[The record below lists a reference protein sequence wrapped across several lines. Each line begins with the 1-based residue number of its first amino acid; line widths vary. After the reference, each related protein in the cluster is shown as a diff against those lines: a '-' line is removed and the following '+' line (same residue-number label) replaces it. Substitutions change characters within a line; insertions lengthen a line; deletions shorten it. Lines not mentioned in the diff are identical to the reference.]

1 MATYGPFR
9 CEVIT
14 PFRKAAS
21 VEVVEIKAPSLRG
34 EVGILPGH
42 TPYLTIL
49 ASGPLSLKE
58 AGGKVHHFA
67 CHGGFLQVSDTGVVI
82 LADKV
87 ESLDELDPVEI
98 EKQRN
103 EFENTLRSIS
113 FTSEDYAR
121 AVTNIEENRTR
132 ARVVKSKLN

>member
-1 MATYGPFR
+1 MAVAGPFH

-21 VEVVEIKAPSLRG
+21 LDVIEVIAPAASG

-42 TPYLTIL
+42 TPFL
-49 ASGPLSLKE
+49 AMLGSGPLRLRE
-58 AGGKVHHFA
+58 PGGKEHIFA
-67 CHGGFLQVSDTGVVI
+67 CHGGFLQVSEKGVVV
-82 LADKV
+82 LADKA

-103 EFENTLRSIS
+103 ELEHVLKSIS

-121 AVTNIEENRTR
+121 TVSNIEENRTR
-132 ARVVKSKLN
+132 AHVARQKTH

>member
-9 CEVIT
+9 CDVIT

-21 VEVVEIKAPSLRG
+21 AEVVEVKAPASGG

-42 TPYLTIL
+42 TPYVTTLV
-49 ASGPLSLKE
+49 SGPLSLKDTT
-58 AGGKVHHFA
+58 GKVQHFA
-67 CHGGFLQVSDTGVVI
+67 CHGGFLQVSETGVVI

-87 ESLDELDPVEI
+87 ESLDELDPAEI

-103 EFENTLRSIS
+103 AAEIVLKSIS
-113 FTSEDYAR
+113 FTSADYAK
-121 AVTNIEENRTR
+121 AVSNLEENRTR
-132 ARVVKSKLN
+132 ARVVRNKAN